1 LRYCARPPLSLERLS
16 TTPEGLVAYR
26 LRKPWS
32 ADQTHRV
39 MTPLEVM
46 ARLAAL
52 VPPPRHPLIRFHGVC
67 APHSSWR
74 GSVVPER
81 IAADSPASGSLQT
94 AAAPDRDTEQ
104 PQAEGGS
111 GRAPVAPHTDRPG
124 SAGTAAQSAVSVVQT
139 RAASDACGSTPE
151 KSCGLRATL
160 TAFAASSSYIDW
172 AELLKRVYDVD
183 ALACPC
189 GGRLS
194 FIALV
199 TEEET
204 AQTILESM
212 GLPST
217 PPPLARA
224 RSPDLGDPIPPD
236 W

>member
-1 LRYCARPPLSLERLS
+1 MRYCARPPLSLERLS

-94 AAAPDRDTEQ
+94 AAAPDSGTEQ

-111 GRAPVAPHTDRPG
+111 GRAPVAPHTDATPLRSRADTTDSTSRIWSKHCFLVRP
-124 SAGTAAQSAVSVVQT
+124 S
-139 RAASDACGSTPE
+139 AASC
-151 KSCGLRATL
+151 
-160 TAFAASSSYIDW
+160 I
-172 AELLKRVYDVD
+172 
-183 ALACPC
+183 
-189 GGRLS
+189 
-194 FIALV
+194 
-199 TEEET
+199 
-204 AQTILESM
+204 Q
-212 GLPST
+212 
-217 PPPLARA
+217 
-224 RSPDLGDPIPPD
+224 
-236 W
+236 